1 MKGIRRIYIPIRPE
15 ELTIEKV
22 EPYLYDIYSAFCV
35 NREKITRYYDEYCL
49 QHKIL
54 SKKRP
59 HEDTDINN
67 IVVEPHL
74 AALVD
79 FKTGY
84 AFGNP
89 IKYAQ
94 TKSLNSDDIE
104 YLNKYSTFSHKR
116 TIDKE
121 VGTWAYATGVG
132 YYFIQPTSKP
142 QINIEY
148 ESPYE
153 LYCVPSTDCTK
164 VYSSYLGKKPL
175 FDILYSEYEKIDEKN
190 VRTTERIFSIYLP
203 NAFYEYLLQGSSFI
217 RIRAE
222 AKMYRH
228 LPLVEK
234 RANLNGIGIVA
245 KVESLQDAIDR
256 LASTE
261 LDNVE
266 EVVNAIYVYRNVI
279 LGADADEAARKHRAM
294 CRNGVVV
301 LNSTN
306 AQFPSDLD
314 ILKTQLNH
322 SDINVL
328 YNTLKQEMYDAV
340 GVPLASSSVTS
351 GGDTGSARQLGNGWE
366 NAYNRLLDDINS
378 FLEADQTL
386 LENII
391 SICVQYPNNKIDN
404 LHASEIEIK
413 YSPNMSD
420 NMQVKAQAY
429 VNYTGGNA
437 PIPPEIALSLINA
450 TSDPI
455 TIGKEI
461 KEWGEVLLERKDDE
475 NSVKKTQNPISE
487 NGTGEIQKDLQ
498 GK

>member
-1 MKGIRRIYIPIRPE
+1 MGIKRICIPIKPS
-15 ELTIEKV
+15 ELTIAKV
-22 EPYLYDIYSAFCV
+22 EPYLYNIYCLFEQNAMNIRNNYS
-35 NREKITRYYDEYCL
+35 KYCL
-49 QHKIL
+49 QHDIL
-54 SKKRP
+54 AKQRP
-59 HEDTDINN
+59 HEDTEINN
-67 IVVEPHL
+67 IVLEPHI

-94 TKSLNSDDIE
+94 SKSLKTDDIE
-104 YLNKYSTFSHKR
+104 YLNKYSAFSHKR
-116 TIDKE
+116 TVDKE

-132 YYFIQPTSKP
+132 YYFIQPTS
-142 QINIEY
+142 NTNVDVEY

-153 LYCVPSTDCTK
+153 LYCLPADSCTK
-164 VYSSYLGKKPL
+164 VYSSYLGNKPL
-175 FDILYSEYEKIDEKN
+175 FDVLFATYDKISESGT
-190 VRTTERIFSIYLP
+190 RTTETIVSIYLP
-203 NAFYEYLLQGSSFI
+203 DTFYEYIMQGSSFI
-217 RIRAE
+217 RISEEPRFY
-222 AKMYRH
+222 KK

-234 RANLNGIGIVA
+234 RVNRNGIGIVE
-245 KVESLQDAIDR
+245 KVVSLQNAIDQ
-256 LASTE
+256 LASME

-266 EVVNAIYVYRNVI
+266 EVVNAIFVYENVN
-279 LGADADEAARKHRAM
+279 LGNTPEEVAGQHRAM
-294 CRNGVVV
+294 CKNGAVV
-301 LNSTN
+301 LNSTST
-306 AQFPSDLD
+306 QFPSKLSL
-314 ILKTQLNH
+314 LKTELNH
-322 SDINVL
+322 GDINIL

-340 GVPLASSSVTS
+340 GVPLASSAVTS

-378 FLEADQTL
+378 FLEADQIL
-386 LENII
+386 LEDII
-391 SICVQYPNNKIDN
+391 AICKEYPDNKVND

-455 TIGKEI
+455 TIGKAI
-461 KEWGEVLLERKDDE
+461 KEWGEQLEEKKQSQE
-475 NSVKKTQNPISE
+475 NAKMTQNPVSN